1 MQGMWDTVGS
11 ARQRRGRARHH
22 VVLLRAFAMAVVLAA
37 ALAAPSARAQSPAA
51 PLPGFAE
58 LEAAGA
64 RIGTVR
70 IRALDIFDTSDP
82 AESNVIFRAANALH
96 IRTRPWLIEG
106 SLLFRTGD
114 PVSVKRIEETER
126 VLRATRSLFDVQI
139 RPTAVNEGV
148 VDVEVVTRD
157 TWTFDPGFSASR
169 AGGSNTTS
177 YALREYN
184 LLGTGLGISFGRY
197 SNVDRSGN
205 DFAIGGDRLFG
216 STVSASFQQTT
227 NSDGSRLATRLA
239 RPFHEL
245 DARWA
250 AGITASF
257 DDRIDPLYR
266 SGEVVSRYRRTED
279 RVEAFGGL
287 SEGLVDG
294 WVRRW
299 SAGVSML
306 RDTWRPEPGFVP
318 PPVLPAD
325 ETLVGPFL
333 RMEMI
338 EDRIVTSRN
347 LNQMGRPE
355 FLPMGLQTVL
365 QIGYASQ
372 AFGSTRDALRYA
384 ASVSRGFEPGPNQT
398 MLASAKLEG
407 RYADGAIERQRLG
420 GQLQY
425 FLPQGRRWLFYAG
438 LSGDMLTH
446 PGPLDMLTLGGDNGL
461 RGYPLRYQ
469 TGTQRALLTLEER
482 FYSDLYVFRLFRVG
496 GAGFIDVG
504 RAWGGPNA
512 GPESERWLADAGFGL
527 RIFSVRAAF
536 SNVLHV
542 DLAFPLYGDS
552 NVKTVQFLVR
562 TRASF

>member
-1 MQGMWDTVGS
+1 M
-11 ARQRRGRARHH
+11 A
-22 VVLLRAFAMAVVLAA
+22 AMVAA
-37 ALAAPSARAQSPAA
+37 ALVATAARAQSPAA

-64 RIGTVR
+64 RIGTIRV
-70 IRALDIFDTSDP
+70 RALDVFDTSDP
-82 AESNVIFRAANALH
+82 AESNLIFRAANALH
-96 IRTRPWLIEG
+96 ISTRPWVIER
-106 SLLFRTGD
+106 SLLFRTGEQ
-114 PVSVKRIEETER
+114 VSVKRLEETER
-126 VLRATRSLFDVQI
+126 VLRATRLLFDVSI
-139 RPTAVNEGV
+139 RPVAVNEGV

-157 TWTFDPGFSASR
+157 TWSFDPGLSASR
-169 AGGSNTTS
+169 AGGSNSTS
-177 YALREYN
+177 FALREYN

-205 DFAIGGDRLFG
+205 EFAIGGDRLFG
-216 STVSASFQQTT
+216 STVSASVLQAN
-227 NSDGSRLATRLA
+227 NSDGSRLATRLV

-266 SGEVVSRYRRTED
+266 SGEVVARYRRGED
-279 RVEAFGGL
+279 RMEAFGGL

-306 RDTWRPEPGFVP
+306 RDTWAAEPGFVP

-325 ETLVGPFL
+325 ETLVAPFL

-347 LNQMGRPE
+347 RNQMGRPE
-355 FLPMGLQTVL
+355 FLSMGLQTAV

-372 AFGSTRDALRYA
+372 AFGSTRDALLYA
-384 ASVSRGFEPGPNQT
+384 ASVSRGFEPGPSQT
-398 MLASAKLEG
+398 MLASVKLEG
-407 RYADGAIERQRLG
+407 RYADSAIERQRLG
-420 GQLQY
+420 GLLQY

-438 LSGDMLTH
+438 LSGDLLTH
-446 PGPLDMLTLGGDNGL
+446 PGPLDVLTLGGDNGL

-469 TGTQRALLTLEER
+469 TGTRRALLTLEER
-482 FYSDLYVFRLFRVG
+482 LYSDLYVFRLFRVG
-496 GAGFIDVG
+496 GAGFVDVG

-527 RIFSVRAAF
+527 RIFSVRSAV
-536 SNVLHV
+536 SSVLHV
-542 DLAFPLYGDS
+542 DLAFPLGGDS
-552 NVKTVQFLVR
+552 SVKKVQFLVK

>member
-1 MQGMWDTVGS
+1 MWDTVGS

-325 ETLVGPFL
+325 ETLVAPFL

>member
-1 MQGMWDTVGS
+1 M
-11 ARQRRGRARHH
+11 
-22 VVLLRAFAMAVVLAA
+22 LLRAFAMAAVLAA
-37 ALAAPSARAQSPAA
+37 ALAATPARAQSPAA

-82 AESNVIFRAANALH
+82 AESNMIFRAANALH

-169 AGGSNTTS
+169 AGGSNTTA

-205 DFAIGGDRLFG
+205 EFAIGGDRLFG

-325 ETLVGPFL
+325 ETLVAPFL

-355 FLPMGLQTVL
+355 FLPMGLQAVL